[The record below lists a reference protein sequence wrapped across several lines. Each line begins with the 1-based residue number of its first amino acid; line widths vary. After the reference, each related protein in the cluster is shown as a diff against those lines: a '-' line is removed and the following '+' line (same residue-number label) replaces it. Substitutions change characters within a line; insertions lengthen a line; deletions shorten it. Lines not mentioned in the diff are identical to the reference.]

1 MSDETLYD
9 LVDAEARH
17 DWLDEL
23 PVLRADARPDPSEYE
38 ENDRCRP

>member
-17 DWLDEL
+17 DWLGEL
-23 PVLRADARPDPSEYE
+23 PVLRADARPGPCEYQDLE
-38 ENDRCRP
+38 TKP